1 MGVVMR
7 KHIST
12 SVKSSQKFESTY
24 SFVNAQK
31 YQLNVHVS
39 KKRFPE
45 EKLYIPQEIA
55 GLELLKSGRA
65 HV

>member
-39 KKRFPE
+39 KKRFPGK
-45 EKLYIPQEIA
+45 KLYIPQ
-55 GLELLKSGRA
+55 
-65 HV
+65 